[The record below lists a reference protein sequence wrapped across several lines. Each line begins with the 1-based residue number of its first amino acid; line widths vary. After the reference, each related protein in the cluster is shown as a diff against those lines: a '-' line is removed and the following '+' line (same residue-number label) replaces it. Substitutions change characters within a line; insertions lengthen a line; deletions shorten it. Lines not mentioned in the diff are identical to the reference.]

1 MKYKLLCLLFICMIG
16 LTSAGMTEDLFSDK
30 VTNLDIMISNNYS
43 EVNFFFNSTNMSW
56 DKFSIDYQIDNETN
70 IKLDNLYLSSLL
82 DAFNFRIENNSSIE
96 FTSFNIKEG
105 SFLQII
111 LDNIL
116 NESFTISDLNTNLIL
131 VNSFFEL
138 DNDYPYQYFEKSG
151 NNFIYE
157 INKGHDNFNI
167 SEIVNE
173 AVGIFEISNILS
185 DLGIENIYD
194 LNFTMEIIGIEDAL
208 ENGYYELELLINDG
222 ELNKTIGLTL
232 EGIEVEEV
240 VIEEVIVP
248 VEEKK
253 SSSSS
258 SRRKE
263 VKEFII
269 EPEEEPKEII
279 KKDPIIINI
288 PEPEKE
294 TNYLLISLIV
304 GILFLIV
311 LITIIIIKK
320 RRKK

>member
-131 VNSFFEL
+131 V
-138 DNDYPYQYFEKSG
+138 
-151 NNFIYE
+151 
-157 INKGHDNFNI
+157 
-167 SEIVNE
+167 
-173 AVGIFEISNILS
+173 ILS
-185 DLGIENIYD
+185 
-194 LNFTMEIIGIEDAL
+194 LN
-208 ENGYYELELLINDG
+208 
-222 ELNKTIGLTL
+222 
-232 EGIEVEEV
+232 
-240 VIEEVIVP
+240 
-248 VEEKK
+248 
-253 SSSSS
+253 
-258 SRRKE
+258 
-263 VKEFII
+263 
-269 EPEEEPKEII
+269 
-279 KKDPIIINI
+279 
-288 PEPEKE
+288 
-294 TNYLLISLIV
+294 
-304 GILFLIV
+304 
-311 LITIIIIKK
+311 
-320 RRKK
+320 